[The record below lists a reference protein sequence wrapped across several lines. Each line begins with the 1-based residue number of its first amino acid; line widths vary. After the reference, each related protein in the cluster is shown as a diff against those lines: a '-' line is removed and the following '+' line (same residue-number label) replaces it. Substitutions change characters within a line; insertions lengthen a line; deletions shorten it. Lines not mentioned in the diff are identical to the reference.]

1 MRNLILT
8 CVFLLTACAPASIPN
23 TSNNSIEPYLTVTP
37 SLTSTPN
44 VLVIAETP
52 LPTATP
58 FIYTIQSGDT
68 FSELAEQFKISQD
81 ALRAANP
88 DVSPNSMSVGTTLL
102 IPDSSQP
109 LSTAS
114 TLTPVPAPVT
124 QTVCHPSADSG
135 LWCFALIH
143 NDTSDVLEYVSAQI
157 TLLDEN
163 NNALASQTAFP
174 PLDIIPANSSLPVYV
189 FFPNTSASA
198 NTQIQ
203 LLSAIQS
210 NNSQRPSASLH
221 NTIAQIN
228 WNGLSAHLSGQVI
241 LPAES
246 TAATQVWVA
255 AVAYDKD
262 GQVVGLKRWEG
273 GAIQPGGNISFSF
286 LVSSLGPEIDS
297 VEFVVEARP

>member
-1 MRNLILT
+1 
-8 CVFLLTACAPASIPN
+8 
-23 TSNNSIEPYLTVTP
+23 
-37 SLTSTPN
+37 

-52 LPTATP
+52 FPSATP

-81 ALRAANP
+81 NLRAANP

-102 IPDSSQP
+102 IPDDSSP

-124 QTVCHPSADSG
+124 QTVCYPSADNG

-143 NDTSDVLEYVSAQI
+143 NDTSDVLENVSAQI

-163 NNALASQTAFP
+163 NNPLASQPAFP
-174 PLDIIPANSSLPVYV
+174 PLDMIPANSSLPVYV

-198 NTQIQ
+198 AIQIQ

-210 NNSQRPSASLH
+210 NNARYLPVTLN
-221 NTIAQIN
+221 NTIAQID
-228 WNGLSAHLSGQVI
+228 WNGRTAQLSGQI
-241 LPAES
+241 LLSAES
-246 TAATQVWVA
+246 TAATQVWIA
-255 AVAYDKD
+255 AVAYDKN

-286 LVSSLGPEIDS
+286 LVASLGPAIDS
-297 VEFVVEARP
+297 VQFVINAE